1 MRRKAGA
8 GGGGHEKSL
17 LQTNFLFGAFIQGIH
32 VVITIYLMALM
43 RGFPKA
49 IVLSS
54 LLKQYVQ
61 LT

>member
-1 MRRKAGA
+1 MRRKVGA
-8 GGGGHEKSL
+8 GGGHEKSL

-49 IVLSS
+49 IALSS
-54 LLKQYVQ
+54 LLKQYVL